1 MADRQGIDV
10 SCWQGNI
17 NWSEVADAKDFAII
31 RCTSGRSN
39 ALDSKYPANI
49 KGATEQGLPVGVY
62 RYGYATTVAAARAEA
77 AAVLDAIDGYDMPCG
92 VWYDVEWSGQRSLP
106 RATLT
111 AIIKAFCEAVS
122 TAGYQAG
129 IYCNQDWYDNV
140 LDTGA
145 LAEYPFW
152 VARYGSN
159 DGQMHTKPD
168 IDGTLWG
175 WQYTSKGKVSGISG
189 NVDLDVM
196 YGDYFGTAGGGSSG
210 STTTSIPDNY
220 PAQFQTWLNANYGV
234 GLDVDGIWGSKTR
247 AAAIKAL
254 QTELNAQF
262 GAGLAVDG
270 IWGSKTRAAC
280 VNVRQGA
287 RGSLTRIIQGRLY
300 CMGCDPRG
308 FDGIFGSGCAAAVKR
323 YQADSGLSAD
333 GIVGRNTWT
342 AMLAE

>member
-1 MADRQGIDV
+1 MADKQGIDV
-10 SCWQGNI
+10 SRWQGDI
-17 NWSEVADAKDFAII
+17 QWAKVAQSKDFAII

-39 ALDSKYPANI
+39 ALDSKFPANLR
-49 KGATEQGLPVGVY
+49 GALAQKLPVGVY
-62 RYGYATTVAAARAEA
+62 RYGYATTVAAAKAEA

-92 VWYDVEWSGQRSLP
+92 VWYDVEDASQRKLKG
-106 RATLT
+106 ATLT
-111 AIIKAFCEAVS
+111 AIIKAFCEAI
-122 TAGYQAG
+122 TAGGYQAG

-152 VARYGSN
+152 VARYGTN
-159 DGQMHTKPD
+159 NGQMHTKPK
-168 IDGTLWG
+168 IDGDLWG
-175 WQYTSKGKVSGISG
+175 WQYTSKGRVSGISG

-196 YGDYFGTAGGGSSG
+196 YGDFFSKRDSGSSSSGTA
-210 STTTSIPDNY
+210 SIPDNY
-220 PAQFQTWLNANYGV
+220 PAQFQTWLNVNYGA
-234 GLDVDGIWGSKTR
+234 GLDVDGIWGNKTR

-270 IWGSKTRAAC
+270 IWGGKTRAAC

-287 RGSLTRIIQGRLY
+287 RGNLTRIIQGRLY

-323 YQADSGLSAD
+323 YQADNGLPAD

>member
-10 SCWQGNI
+10 SRWQGDI
-17 NWSEVADAKDFAII
+17 NWGKVAKAKDFAII

-49 KGATEQGLPVGVY
+49 KGAAAQGLPVGVY

-111 AIIKAFCEAVS
+111 AIIKAFCEAI
-122 TAGYQAG
+122 TAGGYQAG

-152 VARYGSN
+152 IARYGSN
-159 DGQMHTKPD
+159 DGKMHTKPK

-175 WQYTSKGKVSGISG
+175 WQYTSVGRVPGISG

-196 YGDYFGTAGGGSSG
+196 YAAYYEAATSKPSNGSGIRVDDSKTDYAQSFAKSYAGQY
-210 STTTSIPDNY
+210 TTTADLHLR
-220 PAQFQTWLNANYGV
+220 AGAGT
-234 GLDVDGIWGSKTR
+234 SKRSLVVMSKGTR
-247 AAAIKAL
+247 ARCYGYYTRQA
-254 QTELNAQF
+254 
-262 GAGLAVDG
+262 DG
-270 IWGSKTRAAC
+270 TVWLYVVAT
-280 VNVRQGA
+280 VRGVKY
-287 RGSLTRIIQGRLY
+287 T
-300 CMGCDPRG
+300 G
-308 FDGIFGSGCAAAVKR
+308 FSSKR
-323 YQADSGLSAD
+323 YLK
-333 GIVGRNTWT
+333 
-342 AMLAE
+342 

>member
-10 SCWQGNI
+10 SRWQGDI
-17 NWSEVADAKDFAII
+17 NWGKVANTKDFAII

-49 KGATEQGLPVGVY
+49 KGATAQGLPVGVY

-92 VWYDVEWSGQRSLP
+92 VWYDVEDASQRKLKG
-106 RATLT
+106 ATLT
-111 AIIKAFCEAVS
+111 AIIKAFCEAI
-122 TAGYQAG
+122 TAAGYQVG

-152 VARYGSN
+152 VARYGTN
-159 DGQMHTKPD
+159 NGQMQTRPD

-196 YGDYFGTAGGGSSG
+196 YAAYYEAATSKPSNGSGVRVDDSKTDYAQSFSKSYAGQY
-210 STTTSIPDNY
+210 TTTAD
-220 PAQFQTWLNANYGV
+220 LH
-234 GLDVDGIWGSKTR
+234 LR
-247 AAAIKAL
+247 A
-254 QTELNAQF
+254 
-262 GAGLAVDG
+262 GAGT
-270 IWGSKTRAAC
+270 SKRSLVVMPKGTK
-280 VNVRQGA
+280 A
-287 RGSLTRIIQGRLY
+287 RCYGYYT
-300 CMGCDPRG
+300 
-308 FDGIFGSGCAAAVKR
+308 K
-323 YQADSGLSAD
+323 QADGTVWLYVVAT
-333 GIVGRNTWT
+333 VGGVKYTGFCSRRYLKK
-342 AMLAE
+342 A

>member
-10 SCWQGNI
+10 SRWQGDI
-17 NWSEVADAKDFAII
+17 NWGKVAKAKDFAII

-49 KGATEQGLPVGVY
+49 KGATAQGLPVGVY

-92 VWYDVEWSGQRSLP
+92 VWYDVEDASQRKLKG
-106 RATLT
+106 ATLT
-111 AIIKAFCEAVS
+111 AIIRAFCEAV
-122 TAGYQAG
+122 TAGGYQAG

-152 VARYGSN
+152 IARYGSN
-159 DGQMHTKPD
+159 NGQMHTKPD

-210 STTTSIPDNY
+210 SSTTTSKEGFDVATLAYIKDGSTG
-220 PAQFQTWLNANYGV
+220 AQVRSLQLLLNGKDKA
-234 GLDVDGIWGSKTR
+234 GLSVDGIAGPKTV
-247 AAAIKAL
+247 AAIKAY
-254 QTELNAQF
+254 QREK
-262 GAGLAVDG
+262 GLSVDG
-270 IWGSKTRAAC
+270 IAGPK
-280 VNVRQGA
+280 
-287 RGSLTRIIQGRLY
+287 
-300 CMGCDPRG
+300 
-308 FDGIFGSGCAAAVKR
+308 
-323 YQADSGLSAD
+323 
-333 GIVGRNTWT
+333 TWT
-342 AMLAE
+342 AILTK

>member
-10 SCWQGNI
+10 SRWQGDI
-17 NWSEVADAKDFAII
+17 NWSKVAKAKDFAII
-31 RCTSGRSN
+31 RCTSGKSN

-111 AIIKAFCEAVS
+111 AIIRAFCEAV
-122 TAGYQAG
+122 TAGGYQAG

-140 LDTGA
+140 LDTDA

-152 VARYGSN
+152 IARYGTN
-159 DGQMHTKPD
+159 NGQMQTRPD

-175 WQYTSKGKVSGISG
+175 WQYTSKGRVSGISG

-196 YGDYFGTAGGGSSG
+196 YGDYFGKVGGGSSG
-210 STTTSIPDNY
+210 SSTTTSKGGFDVATLAYIKDGSTG
-220 PAQFQTWLNANYGV
+220 AQVRSLQLLLNGK
-234 GLDVDGIWGSKTR
+234 DK
-247 AAAIKAL
+247 
-254 QTELNAQF
+254 
-262 GAGLAVDG
+262 AGLAVDG
-270 IWGSKTRAAC
+270 IAGTKTVAAIKAYQRDKGLG
-280 VNVRQGA
+280 V
-287 RGSLTRIIQGRLY
+287 
-300 CMGCDPRG
+300 
-308 FDGIFGSGCAAAVKR
+308 DGIAGPK
-323 YQADSGLSAD
+323 
-333 GIVGRNTWT
+333 TWT
-342 AMLAE
+342 AILTK